1 MDINRKELHPYGVTR
16 AHKMSLKIHCSNVNV
31 YIMPLFFSG

>member
-16 AHKMSLKIHCSNVNV
+16 AHVNV